1 MFHCLGTLM
10 RPYWHSGLKVN
21 DQLVAYATRF
31 LAVRLKNHVWSHHR
45 ALKAKVQCDFSSAY
59 LPDHTNVL
67 RFINIIIII
76 ILHCVTCNFTSYIFR
91 QISSTPKQRMS
102 NNKLL
107 IKFHVTKKIYT
118 STLQV
123 AVITWNIL
131 LIIEIVHMQGNWQ
144 IILATS
150 NRVHANH
157 LIWSS
162 KFKGLEGIFFKVHF
176 WSFVLIHVS

>member
-1 MFHCLGTLM
+1 MSISKQTKKRKIILLFPTFSFYVIHFF
-10 RPYWHSGLKVN
+10 PN
-21 DQLVAYATRF
+21 F
-31 LAVRLKNHVWSHHR
+31 L
-45 ALKAKVQCDFSSAY
+45 FFSAY
-59 LPDHTNVL
+59 HSY
-67 RFINIIIII
+67 INIINVIIII

-162 KFKGLEGIFFKVHF
+162 KFKGLEGIFFKVHL